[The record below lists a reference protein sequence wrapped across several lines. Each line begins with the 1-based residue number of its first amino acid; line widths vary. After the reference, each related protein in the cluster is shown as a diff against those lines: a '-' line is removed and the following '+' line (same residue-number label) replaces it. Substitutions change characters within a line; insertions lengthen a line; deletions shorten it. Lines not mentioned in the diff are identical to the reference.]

1 MEFDKLRPK
10 LVMILGEQTFQ
21 NIILS
26 AQLEETTQKLQE
38 ANKEITRLNS
48 QKGDIENAN
57 RK

>member
-1 MEFDKLRPK
+1 MEFEKIKPK
-10 LVMILGEQTFQ
+10 LVMVLGEQAFQ
-21 NIILS
+21 NIILA

-48 QKGDIENAN
+48 QKGDSENAN